1 MSIFATVA
9 VVCTMA
15 VCNDYHIDQA
25 STLEDGVTN
34 TRSHESGFLKVW
46 EDEKGLTDWLT
57 RYQIGE
63 TIFEIQTL
71 EFETQEVQE
80 VDLP

>member
-34 TRSHESGFLKVW
+34 TRSHEAGFLKVW

-71 EFETQEVQE
+71 EFETQEIQE
-80 VDLP
+80 EDLP